1 MSAGCDRIF
10 GMAKTILEI
19 HIPLVPTPG
28 LPEDEYQFPWIFVVE
43 DFLAE
48 HEVPGQVEV
57 YDDGES
63 LGDDDY
69 TFFLTGT
76 DEEELIA
83 AASRVLSLD
92 DVPDGVFALMTDDEA
107 ETGTGR
113 RVELSEL

>member
-1 MSAGCDRIF
+1 
-10 GMAKTILEI
+10 MAKTILEI

-43 DFLAE
+43 DFLVE

-57 YDDGES
+57 YDDKES
-63 LGDDDY
+63 LSDDDY
-69 TFFLTGT
+69 IFFLTGT

-92 DVPDGVFALMTDDEA
+92 EVPDGVFALMTDDEA

-113 RVELSEL
+113 PVELSEL